1 MYLKVNRFLIAITLL
16 VVFAAAHTVLASP
29 TIDFSLRSL
38 DGQTVTAQSLR
49 GKVVVLAFGA
59 AWLPLSRA
67 QVEGV
72 QKLADEYGKR
82 GVEVFWVS
90 ADSDS
95 EKSKNYASDEQLRSF
110 ARKHGLKVAVLRDPE
125 GQVSKQI
132 GVDQLPAV
140 VIVDKQG
147 DVLGAPIGGLDP
159 KGNLADQ
166 LAPRLNK
173 LL

>member
-1 MYLKVNRFLIAITLL
+1 MYLKTNRFLVAITLS
-16 VVFAAAHTVLASP
+16 VVFAAAQTVLASP
-29 TIDFSLRSL
+29 TVDFSLRSL
-38 DGQTVTAQSLR
+38 DGQPVTGQSLR

-90 ADSDS
+90 TDSDS

-125 GQVSKQI
+125 GQVSKQM

-140 VIVDKQG
+140 VIIDKQG
-147 DVLGAPIGGLDP
+147 DVSGAPVGGLNPD
-159 KGNLADQ
+159 GNLTEQ

>member
-1 MYLKVNRFLIAITLL
+1 MYLRVSRFFVATMLLI
-16 VVFAAAHTVLASP
+16 VFATAHAALGAP
-29 TIDFSLRSL
+29 AIDFSLRSL
-38 DGQTVTAQSLR
+38 DERTVTGQALR

-90 ADSDS
+90 TDSDS
-95 EKSKNYASDEQLRSF
+95 EKSKNYAADDQLRAF
-110 ARKHGLKVAVLRDPE
+110 ARKHGLKVAVLRDPD
-125 GQVSKQI
+125 GQVSKQM
-132 GVDQLPAV
+132 GVDQLPAL
-140 VIVDKQG
+140 VIIDRQG
-147 DVLGAPIGGLDP
+147 DVSGAPIGGLDP
-159 KGNLADQ
+159 SGNLTEK
-166 LAPRLNK
+166 LAPRLDK

>member
-1 MYLKVNRFLIAITLL
+1 MYLKANRILVAVALL
-16 VVFAAAHTVLASP
+16 VAFATAHTALAAP
-29 TIDFSLRSL
+29 AIDFSLRSL
-38 DGQTVTAQSLR
+38 DGQTVTGQSLR
-49 GKVVVLAFGA
+49 GKIVVLAFGA

-90 ADSDS
+90 TDSDS
-95 EKSKNYASDEQLRSF
+95 EKSKNYASDEQLRAF
-110 ARKHGLKVAVLRDPE
+110 APKHGLKVAVLRDPE
-125 GQVSKQI
+125 GQVSKQMR
-132 GVDQLPAV
+132 VDQLPAV
-140 VIVDKQG
+140 VIIDKQG
-147 DVLGAPIGGLDP
+147 DVSGAPVGGLDP
-159 KGNLADQ
+159 NGNLAEQ

>member
-1 MYLKVNRFLIAITLL
+1 MYLKVNRFLAAITLL
-16 VVFAAAHTVLASP
+16 AVLADAHTVLASP
-29 TIDFSLRSL
+29 AIDFSLRSL
-38 DGQTVTAQSLR
+38 DGQTITGQSLR

-90 ADSDS
+90 TDSDS
-95 EKSKNYASDEQLRSF
+95 QKSKNYASDEQLRSF

-125 GQVSKQI
+125 GQVSKQM

-140 VIVDKQG
+140 VILDRQG
-147 DVLGAPIGGLDP
+147 DVSGAPVGGLDP
-159 KGNLADQ
+159 NGNLTEQ